1 MTTERGKVCQF
12 TLKWPIESIKLFM
25 FPINLAKLYSAAL
38 IKAADVPVEV
48 GDKIG
53 HMTLPVFANDDRIRR

>member
-1 MTTERGKVCQF
+1 
-12 TLKWPIESIKLFM
+12 M